1 MAGAGRKS
9 KYDEFVAPHLA
20 RIEHLCRMGA
30 TEAEICG
37 KLGVAVSSFNLYK
50 HEHPELSEALKRGK
64 VVADDAVE
72 AALYRRAVG
81 YTYDEVKVNSYVD
94 NSQNQRQFR
103 TVTTKEIPPDVT
115 AAIFWLKN
123 RRPEKWRDRHE
134 FGFEGNIPVRLIEE
148 EKNL

>member
-9 KYDEFVAPHLA
+9 KYDEFVAPHLT

-37 KLGVAVSSFNLYK
+37 KLGVAVSS
-50 HEHPELSEALKRGK
+50 LKRGK

-94 NSQNQRQFR
+94 NNQNQRQFR

-134 FGFEGNIPVRLIEE
+134 FGFEGNIPVKLIEE
-148 EKNL
+148 EKDL